1 MPPEAP
7 PAPLSPTRP
16 WVVCATLVAGATAL
30 ASALDAHVSLTSLA
44 MVYLLAVVA
53 AAYLLDWVPAVAT
66 AVAAVTA
73 LNFFF
78 VPPRWTLQVEST
90 DHLIALGTLLAVS
103 LVISHLAR
111 NLRREAALARL
122 NEQRARQLQA
132 LATDLAAAQGPA
144 QVQALGL
151 QALQQAFAGP
161 VWLALVGPDG
171 TLALDEDSP
180 VLERDGLRQCV
191 RDNAVLGPGTGR
203 WPGLNGWYLP
213 VGDAGQVLGAA
224 LVQPAAAADAQGR
237 AHATAVAALLGQALL
252 RLRLRD
258 AMQVAQ
264 DEVQRQQLLN
274 TFLAAISHDL
284 RTPLAAIVGAAS
296 TLLQTQGE
304 RLVPQTRARLLDSIL
319 SESSRLATLTEN
331 TLQLVRLSSQAAASH
346 MAGSRLEEM
355 VGAAVARVRAHDQ
368 SHRVSAKVEPGLPLV
383 RADPVLMGQLLAN
396 LLDNALKYSKAPV
409 QVSCAAATATRLLL
423 CVKDRGAGIDP
434 DLRATLFQ
442 PFSRGDGRRA
452 AHGAGLGLALCR
464 AIAQA
469 HDGRLGV
476 RARQG
481 GGTAFCLSAAGAR
494 RSLMRGHPHEP
505 ARAAGGRRCA
515 CAPVHLA
522 RPWRWRASTC

>member
-66 AVAAVTA
+66 AVATVTA

-144 QVQALGL
+144 HVQALGL

-171 TLALDEDSP
+171 SLALDEDGP

-191 RDNAVLGPGTGR
+191 RDNTVLGPGTGR

-296 TLLQTQGE
+296 TLLEQGE
-304 RLVPQTRARLLDSIL
+304 RLAADARQRLLDSIL
-319 SESSRLATLTEN
+319 SESSRLATLADN
-331 TLQLVRLSSQAAASH
+331 TLQLVRLSSR
-346 MAGSRLEEM
+346 GSRPPHGWESAEEL
-355 VGAAVARVRAHDQ
+355 VGAAVARLRGTAQ
-368 SHRVSAKVEPGLPLV
+368 GSRVSARVPPGLPLV
-383 RADPVLMGQLLAN
+383 KADPVLLGQLLAN
-396 LLDNALKYSKAPV
+396 LLDNALKYTSGPV
-409 QVSCAAATATRLLL
+409 QVSAQQEGDHLLL
-423 CVKDRGAGIDP
+423 CVKDRGSGIAP
-434 DLRATLFQ
+434 DQLATLFQ
-442 PFSRGDGRRA
+442 PFSRGDQTGP
-452 AHGAGLGLALCR
+452 HGAGLGLALCR

-469 HDGRLGV
+469 HGGDLGV
-476 RARQG
+476 RTRRG
-481 GGTAFCLSAAGAR
+481 GGSSFCVRL
-494 RSLMRGHPHEP
+494 PVP
-505 ARAAGGRRCA
+505 AQPGMEG
-515 CAPVHLA
+515 PE
-522 RPWRWRASTC
+522 